1 MTIKVKPL
9 VWEPYPN
16 PALAGPDVAIAKVPA
31 VVPYYYQAQRDPWAH
46 SFIAYAAPQLGSETW
61 LSSGHET
68 IESAK
73 AAAQADYEARILS
86 AIEAVDPATIREKAL
101 REAASVRWDRRYGDD
116 WLGMSCAILAL
127 IDKEQDK

>member
-9 VWEPYPN
+9 VWTRGVVDWAKPMPGMKYV
-16 PALAGPDVAIAKVPA
+16 ACSAGPSGCWSWWLDGAEITHTVEN
-31 VVPYYYQAQRDPWAH
+31 DE
-46 SFIAYAAPQLGSETW
+46 AA
-61 LSSGHET
+61 
-68 IESAK
+68 AK
-73 AAAQADYEARILS
+73 AAAQDDYEARILS
-86 AIEAVDPATIREKAL
+86 AIEVVDPATIRAEAL